1 MTAHTDPSFG
11 MGLILSMIFPWL
23 ALAGWPV
30 VASVIKGNGPRVD
43 YGLIFTK
50 KHVRLGVLGGLAS
63 FVVAAI
69 IGQITIKILGPITS
83 AAGDLAG
90 VQVGFV
96 RVLFVLFIVIG
107 APIVEE
113 LAFRGLLFSALC
125 KTGVQPILSVVISAA
140 AFAIFHFEPQRL
152 AILFLVGLVLGELR
166 RRSGSL
172 VPGIVAHAVNNSP
185 ALVLLLGSGTQMSP
199 FPWH

>member
-50 KHVRLGVLGGLAS
+50 QHVRLGVLGGLAS

-185 ALVLLLGSGTQMSP
+185 ALVLLLGSGTQMSL